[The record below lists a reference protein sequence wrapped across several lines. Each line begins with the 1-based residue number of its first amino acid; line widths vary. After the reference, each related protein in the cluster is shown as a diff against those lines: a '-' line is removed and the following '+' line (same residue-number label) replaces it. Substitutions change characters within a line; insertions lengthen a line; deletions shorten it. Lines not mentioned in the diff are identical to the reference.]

1 MQRPH
6 VRGLGLA
13 VEGLERRDCPAGISI
28 GDVSVSEGTSAS
40 GMARLTVTLS
50 ERVSSTVTVDWST
63 VDGTATVADRD
74 YRAASGTLVFTPGQ
88 KSKTIAVTVWAD
100 ANAESDETFG
110 VQLSNP
116 VNATLQRDTGTVTIR
131 TDDVASFVP
140 PTVSVAAPASLP
152 ERNVGRS
159 EATFVVSL
167 SAAVDVPVSV
177 EYATADGSAKAGD
190 GDYVKTSGRVTF
202 APGETTKNVTVGVLG
217 DNRIEQDETFQLVL
231 SGPVR
236 ATLGTTTA
244 TATILNDDVRPV
256 APPMVTVVAAAPG
269 SAVEG
274 NSGES
279 TATFEVRL
287 SSPAAAPVTVTYATA
302 DGTARV
308 SDKDYRSQKGTII
321 FAPGETAK
329 QVSVPVIGDSKTE
342 SDETFS
348 LGIVSATGASVD
360 RGSKAVAF
368 TILDDDTSPA
378 ISVNNV
384 TLTEGDAGSAPIT
397 FTITLNKAWSQE
409 ITVAYATR
417 DGSATVA
424 DSDYVAATG
433 TLTFAAGE
441 TSKTVSV
448 TVNGDTKG
456 ESNETFSLV
465 LSSPTNATLGKVEG
479 VGQIRNDDAGA
490 WTIMVYMTGE
500 DLNRYAFQ
508 DINEMERSLTGIPG
522 GVNIVVSW
530 DQPKPSVGT
539 AYATGGGAQA
549 AWRTYGRSVLTPDAD
564 SSNIASTFDL
574 SFGEKNTGDGATL
587 TDFVQWSVQQAPAE
601 HYLLQMWGHGR
612 GLAGSQFDSESNGDA
627 VEIGEIAAALAAPGM
642 PTIDLVSYDNCL
654 MAMAEVGYAISSRV
668 SGLYVASEELVNGT
682 GQDYTTA
689 YSALKSPANPFNVTA
704 GQIAA
709 SMVTSYGN
717 QYQND
722 PTDDTFSAATTPG
735 YAGLAS
741 ALSQFVTNSLTL
753 TSTDR
758 TAVLTA
764 ARNCVGYDEP
774 SFRDLGT
781 FMANVSATTSLP
793 AALRS
798 AADGVTQAIT
808 AMIATKTADHR
819 QSSGVSI
826 YLPSASNDPY
836 LSTYTTTAAAFC
848 QATNWNTFAKWLATG
863 SRSAP
868 TAPSSGSPVRPQSPA
883 GARAAQA
890 IAAAQTDWASF
901 VAGSTPATA
910 GSAPAAR
917 KAVQRAFAG
926 MV

>member
-1 MQRPH
+1 MRR
-6 VRGLGLA
+6 RGGHGLA

-28 GDVSVSEGTSAS
+28 GDVSVDEGTAAS

-50 ERVSSTVTVDWST
+50 ERASSTVTVDWAT

-74 YRAASGTLVFTPGQ
+74 YRPASGTLVFAAGQ
-88 KSKTIAVTVWAD
+88 KSKTIAVTVLAD
-100 ANAESDETFG
+100 ATVESDETF
-110 VQLSNP
+110 VVRLSNP
-116 VNATLQRDTGTVTIR
+116 VNATLLHDTGTVTIR
-131 TDDVASFVP
+131 NDDVAAFEP
-140 PTVSVAAPASLP
+140 PTVSVAAPAALP

-167 SAAVDVPVSV
+167 SGAVDVPVSV
-177 EYATADGSAKAGD
+177 DYATADGSAKAED
-190 GDYVKTSGRVTF
+190 GDYLKTSGRVTF

-217 DNRIEQDETFQLVL
+217 DTRIEQDETFQLVL
-231 SGPVR
+231 SSPVR
-236 ATLGTTTA
+236 ATLGTASA
-244 TATILNDDVRPV
+244 TATILNDDVRPA
-256 APPMVTVVAAAPG
+256 APPVVTVVATGGA
-269 SAVEG
+269 SVLEG
-274 NSGES
+274 NAGDA

-287 SSPAAAPVTVTYATA
+287 SSAAAAPVTVTYATA

-308 SDKDYRSQKGTII
+308 ADSDYRSQRGTLI
-321 FAPGETAK
+321 FAPGETVK
-329 QVSVPVIGDSKTE
+329 QVSVAVIGDRKAE

-348 LGIVSATGASVD
+348 LGLLSATGASVD

-368 TILDDDTSPA
+368 TILDDDTPPA
-378 ISVNNV
+378 ISVDNV
-384 TLTEGDAGSAPIT
+384 TLTEGDAGSAPLT

-409 ITVAYATR
+409 VTVAYATR

-424 DSDYVAATG
+424 DSDYVATSG

-465 LSSPTNATLGKVEG
+465 MSSPTNATLGKVEG

-500 DLNRYAFQ
+500 NLNTYAFQ
-508 DINEMERSLTGIPG
+508 DINEMERALTGMPA

-530 DQPKPSVGT
+530 DQPKTSVGT
-539 AYATGGGAQA
+539 AYATGGGSQA
-549 AWRTYGRSVLTPDAD
+549 AWRTYGRSVLTPDVD
-564 SSNIASTFDL
+564 SSKIASTFDL
-574 SFGEKNTGDGATL
+574 SFGEKNTGDAATL
-587 TDFVQWSVQQAPAE
+587 TDFVQWAAKQAPAE
-601 HYLLQMWGHGR
+601 HYLLQMWGHGG
-612 GLAGSQFDSESNGDA
+612 GLAGSQFDSESGGDPI
-627 VEIGEIAAALAAPGM
+627 EIGEIAGALAAPGM

-654 MAMAEVGYAISSRV
+654 MAMAEVGYAISSRLT
-668 SGLYVASEELVNGT
+668 GLYVASEELVNGT

-689 YSALKSPANPFNVTA
+689 YSALKSPANPFSVTA

-709 SMVTSYGN
+709 SMVTSYGT

-722 PTDDTFSAATTPG
+722 PTDDTFSAATTSG

-741 ALSQFVTNSLTL
+741 ALSQFVTSSLTL

-774 SFRDLGT
+774 SFRDVGT

-819 QSSGVSI
+819 HSSGVSI

-863 SRSAP
+863 SRAASAG
-868 TAPSSGSPVRPQSPA
+868 TAAGSPARPQSTA
-883 GARAAQA
+883 VARAAQA
-890 IAAAQTDWASF
+890 IAAARNDWATF
-901 VAGSTPATA
+901 VAGSTPAVA
-910 GSAPAAR
+910 GSAPASR
-917 KAVQRAFAG
+917 RAVQRAFAA
-926 MV
+926 MA